1 MKVMDCRLVQS
12 QIEEAE
18 LGRSLSADLSAH
30 VQGCQQC
37 STFLDERTK
46 LRHLVASLG
55 QVEAPPDFDFR
66 LKARLAS
73 NERSRSYSFG
83 KLLLGI
89 PAAAVAAL
97 LIVVGTLFLIRQ
109 PEPISTSP
117 VQALV
122 RKEAPVVSSPSPTT
136 PPSAGVLPSVQ
147 EPGQTRKRI
156 AKPAVQFS
164 ASQRRPATR
173 EFSTVPAPVM
183 KQDESLAALPEAFPI
198 GSSPQSLKLS
208 LDDGTGVYRTI
219 SVPRVSFGSQRAFG
233 EQSAFVKTSS
243 NGIW

>member
-1 MKVMDCRLVQS
+1 MKVMDCRLVQL

-30 VQGCQQC
+30 VQVCKRC
-37 STFLDERTK
+37 SAFLDEQTK
-46 LRHLVASLG
+46 LRQLVASLG

-73 NERSRSYSFG
+73 NDRTHSFSFSRLSLS
-83 KLLLGI
+83 I

-97 LIVVGTLFLIRQ
+97 LIVVGALFLIRRQ
-109 PEPISTSP
+109 EPISTSP
-117 VQALV
+117 VPQVV
-122 RKEAPVVSSPSPTT
+122 RREATGVSSPSQTATPSTGVVTT
-136 PPSAGVLPSVQ
+136 VQDPAPPK
-147 EPGQTRKRI
+147 KRI
-156 AKPAVQFS
+156 AKPAVQFT
-164 ASQRRPATR
+164 ASQRRPASR
-173 EFSTVPAPVM
+173 DFSAIPAPVM
-183 KQDESLAALPEAFPI
+183 KQDESLAALSEAFPI